1 MIQEPRTRT
10 RRRKLVAPPVIEVEE
25 EAAPPAP
32 EPPIATKE
40 PASTPEIIDTTATVI
55 SETVEPLEPET
66 PPEAPRTD
74 FYFPPLPR
82 SDADKASR
90 ARSAS
95 RRPQGARRAAA
106 QKRVRQGLR
115 SGLQGLKVF
124 GRGIRQAVVGSA
136 AWARNT
142 ALPALYPIWH
152 WITHDPYAPPRE
164 DRKQSLLQGR
174 VLGVYRY
181 YRYQRVILG
190 ILGGVPL
197 ALCCL
202 YIILTITTTLQ
213 GGVNSPLFL
222 AQDLAGATAGF
233 FGSLM
238 LLKLASLRITLRS
251 DGIEYKTMF
260 RVVRSRWNEVG
271 VLKVEY
277 FRRSERWVVGTGRG
291 AWAFLYRSLLGLPKG
306 RQLAKLITI
315 YARLSATGTP
325 YWLPAM
331 NRFSDTGPIARVEP
345 SETPQ
350 EAQQVPSS
358 SKIN

>member
-1 MIQEPRTRT
+1 MTSETRART
-10 RRRKLVAPPVIEVEE
+10 RRRRFSTPPVVVEVEE
-25 EAAPPAP
+25 ETAPPPPEPIIPEAEAAPAP
-32 EPPIATKE
+32 EIV
-40 PASTPEIIDTTATVI
+40 DTTATVI
-55 SETVEPLEPET
+55 AESIEPLV
-66 PPEAPRTD
+66 PPEPPSDASRTD

-82 SDADKASR
+82 PDRSAASSRGQR
-90 ARSAS
+90 AR
-95 RRPQGARRAAA
+95 ARRAA
-106 QKRVRQGLR
+106 RGPR
-115 SGLQGLKVF
+115 SSASTLKALA
-124 GRGIRQAVVGSA
+124 RGTRRAAAGSR
-136 AWARNT
+136 AWFRGT
-142 ALPALYPIWH
+142 ILPLLYPIWH

-164 DRKQSLLQGR
+164 GPKQALLQGR

-181 YRYQRVILG
+181 YRYQRILLS

-197 ALCCL
+197 GLCCL
-202 YIILTITTTLQ
+202 YILFTLGAALQ

-222 AQDLAGATAGF
+222 IQDLAGAATGL

-238 LLKLASLRITLRS
+238 MLKLASLRITLRS

-260 RVVRSRWNEVG
+260 RVVRSRWNEIG

-325 YWLPAM
+325 YWLPALE
-331 NRFSDTGPIARVEP
+331 RFTDTGPIARAKPTEA
-345 SETPQ
+345 PQ
-350 EAQQVPSS
+350 EAQQVPS
-358 SKIN
+358 